1 VAVVLAVII
10 ATVLYNFRCFRNMGT
25 QEAMDSAQLARN
37 IATGKGYTTF
47 FIRPFSMYLLGRE
60 NANRMP
66 AGTRLGNLTKIADR
80 HPDIANPPVYP
91 FVLAGV
97 MKALPFKYP
106 ITEKELRYQ
115 PDVLIGAFNQV
126 LFFALVVAV
135 FFLAARLFDKPTAW
149 LSAAL
154 LFGADIMW
162 RFSIAGISTILLLL
176 ILTGV
181 VWCLVLIEE
190 TVREGNRGL
199 VSLIVLS
206 LFLGLACGLGALTR
220 YSFGW
225 LIIPVG
231 IFLLLLPSRVF
242 LLPGAQQL
250 GHEIGVPS
258 RPVILSVTVII
269 FLLLTVP
276 WVIRNYH
283 LSGTPFGTSS
293 YFIYDGTSHFPENHL
308 DRSLQPEFPPANT
321 LWFKEVLA
329 QKVFKNSRQII
340 EHDLWRLGGGFIAMF
355 FFASLLIPLN
365 NTGASRLRLFLIG
378 TLAIL
383 ILAQA
388 IGRTHLSDDSP
399 DINTEN
405 LLVLLAPFVIIYG
418 VQFFWLLLGQIYL
431 PFRELRYAVIA
442 GFCIIACLPLIFSF
456 LPPKPSPLVYPPYFP
471 PYIQK
476 AASFVKQDELTM
488 CDIPWAMAWYGNVPS
503 ILLTQ
508 GSDAYASIDEFQKP
522 INELYFTQ
530 LTINRPFLTEWMQ
543 PSDNAWGNLFLQCSA
558 TINEAADPLWPKEV
572 RYQVKRINAP
582 ASSLPLNYFQQGW
595 PQECLLTSRKNP
607 ITPESK

>member
-1 VAVVLAVII
+1 
-10 ATVLYNFRCFRNMGT
+10 
-25 QEAMDSAQLARN
+25 
-37 IATGKGYTTF
+37 
-47 FIRPFSMYLLGRE
+47 
-60 NANRMP
+60 
-66 AGTRLGNLTKIADR
+66 
-80 HPDIANPPVYP
+80 
-91 FVLAGV
+91 